1 MDVSS
6 LLQPILGILETGG
19 PVVMLIGGLSVIAL
33 ALVLVKFLQF
43 SREGVGRAGR
53 ARSAVALWR
62 SGQQREALERLSS
75 SRSATSEAVFT
86 AMQLTVQGH
95 DRGEIEQEITRKAMA
110 RLHQQQWGL
119 KALDAIAQI
128 APLLGLFGTVLGM
141 IEAFQAL
148 QAAGNSVDPSMLA
161 GGIWVALLTTA
172 AGLAVA
178 MPVSLILTFLESRID
193 HERVAIETL
202 TAGILLAHVSGDRK
216 SSGAGRV
223 AAEAAHASTGPRA
236 VPLNGAAAHAH

>member
-1 MDVSS
+1 MDPNS
-6 LLQPILGILETGG
+6 LLQPLIGILETGG
-19 PVVMLIGGLSVIAL
+19 PVVMLIGGLSVVAL
-33 ALVLVKFLQF
+33 ALVLVKLLQF

-53 ARSAVALWR
+53 ARTAVTLWR
-62 SGQQREALERLSS
+62 EGRHREALDLLAT
-75 SRSATSEAVFT
+75 SRSAVSEAVLT

-95 DRGEIEQEITRKAMA
+95 QRDEIEQEITRKAMA

-202 TAGILLAHVSGDRK
+202 TAGILLSHVGTGRK
-216 SSGAGRV
+216 QDLGA
-223 AAEAAHASTGPRA
+223 ASPATAPR
-236 VPLNGAAAHAH
+236 PLSLHGAAAHAH

>member
-6 LLQPILGILETGG
+6 LLQPLLGILETGG

-33 ALVLVKFLQF
+33 ALVLVKVIQF
-43 SREGVGRAGR
+43 SREGVGRSGQAR
-53 ARSAVALWR
+53 AAVALWR

-75 SRSATSEAVFT
+75 SRSAASEAVLT
-86 AMQLTVQGH
+86 AMQLTAQGH
-95 DRGEIEQEITRKAMA
+95 DRTEIEQEITRKAMA
-110 RLHQQQWGL
+110 RLHNQQWGL

-202 TAGILLAHVSGDRK
+202 TAGVLLSHMDSGR
-216 SSGAGRV
+216 SSGAN
-223 AAEAAHASTGPRA
+223 RA
-236 VPLNGAAAHAH
+236 VSEGAQASSIHRHAIPLNGAAAHAH